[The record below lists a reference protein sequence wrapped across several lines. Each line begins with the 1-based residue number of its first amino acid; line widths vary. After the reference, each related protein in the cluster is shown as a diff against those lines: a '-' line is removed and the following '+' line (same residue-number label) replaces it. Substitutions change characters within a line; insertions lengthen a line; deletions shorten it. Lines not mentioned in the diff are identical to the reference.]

1 MGLLSKFAKLAVLG
15 LVGVT
20 VWKSGI
26 ALRFVDNNYLPERQ
40 FRTSQDFGA
49 PTDSKTLQVIASDFT
64 VNSESWDGASGV
76 GGMMGPLFASV
87 GLASPP
93 DLIPCLVTLS
103 AGRPFCAII
112 QRGGQIQ
119 SYCMNA
125 RDCDWQISVPST
137 GPFAFVLFDLDTG
150 LFEGPWDYVDAII
163 VSDDPDST
171 EVRRLDR
178 AVRRLVSALAP
189 TSMTL
194 SLGPRR
200 YEVVFDGGESL
211 RREKALVV
219 ISPRDLTSGY
229 PLAQSSI
236 RM

>member
-1 MGLLSKFAKLAVLG
+1 MGFFSTLAKIG
-15 LVGVT
+15 LTALMGFT
-20 VWKSGI
+20 VWKNGI
-26 ALRFVDNNYLPERQ
+26 LLQFVDHYAPERQ

-64 VNSESWDGASGV
+64 VNSESWDGATGV

-93 DLIPCLVTLS
+93 DLIPCLITLS
-103 AGRPFCAII
+103 GGRPFCAII
-112 QRGGQIQ
+112 QRGDQIQ

-125 RDCDWQISVPST
+125 RDCDWNIAVPT
-137 GPFAFVLFDLDTG
+137 TAPFALVLFDVDIG
-150 LFEGPWDYVDAII
+150 LLEGPWDYVDAII
-163 VSDDPDST
+163 VSDDPGST
-171 EVRRLDR
+171 EARRLDR

-194 SLGPRR
+194 SLGPLRH
-200 YEVVFDGGESL
+200 EVVFDGGESL

-219 ISPRDLTSGY
+219 ISPSDLANGY
-229 PLAQSSI
+229 PLAQSTI